1 MRVIWRV
8 LIISNSILCRLKC
21 FVNRVKWLMIR
32 TDTKEVK
39 DDKHNDFPDIQT
51 MSINM
56 LVITRRGA
64 IIMVVLYPFC

>member
-1 MRVIWRV
+1 M
-8 LIISNSILCRLKC
+8 
-21 FVNRVKWLMIR
+21 NRVKWLMIM